1 MEITGPPYAST
12 NSTMVLLDIDDD
24 EDEDEDGEMT
34 WMPIAIPSC
43 GFDFPMGMRDAY
55 NLKGL

>member
-1 MEITGPPYAST
+1 
-12 NSTMVLLDIDDD
+12 MVLLDIDDD
-24 EDEDEDGEMT
+24 EDEDEDEDGETT